1 VLERGLIRLVEAS
14 GARDQPAIILV
25 LLLSAFLGLLT
36 AVLTRSM
43 RLPGAIAP
51 TALVLGWI
59 LVPAVLG
66 TFPGQALSAFQG
78 DVGLDAG
85 EAIALVMA
93 VIAAAVTLGVQA
105 DR

>member
-1 VLERGLIRLVEAS
+1 
-14 GARDQPAIILV
+14 
-25 LLLSAFLGLLT
+25 
-36 AVLTRSM
+36 M